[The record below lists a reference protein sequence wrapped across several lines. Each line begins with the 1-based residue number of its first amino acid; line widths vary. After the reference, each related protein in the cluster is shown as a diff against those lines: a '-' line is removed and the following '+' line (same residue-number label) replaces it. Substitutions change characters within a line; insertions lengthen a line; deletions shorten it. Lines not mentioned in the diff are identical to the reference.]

1 MYSVVLATV
10 LTVGGPS
17 VPAWGLHGCRGGC
30 YGGCTGPVV
39 SSCYGCNGG
48 CTGGCIGGGYGG
60 ARAGGAACY
69 GSCGGSCYGVFGCC
83 GGYTAC
89 FGGNYGS
96 NAPYYHVYGAYG
108 CGVYF
113 LGCAGDITYKT
124 PPIAG
129 EKKDE
134 KKDDKK
140 DDKKGEK
147 KDKED
152 AETRAT
158 QATVVVQVPEDAK
171 LIVDGVPAS
180 LTSDT
185 RTFVTPDLL
194 PGRTYYY
201 MITAEIQREGRTIA
215 HTEKVLVRA
224 GEISRVNFRDM
235 IATSS
240 AQR

>member
-17 VPAWGLHGCRGGC
+17 APAWGLHGCRGGC

-39 SSCYGCNGG
+39 SCNG
-48 CTGGCIGGGYGG
+48 CTGGCCGGCYGG
-60 ARAGGAACY
+60 VRAGSLGN
-69 GSCGGSCYGVFGCC
+69 GSCAGMSCYGVFGCC

-96 NAPYYHVYGAYG
+96 NAPYYHIYGAYG

-124 PPIAG
+124 PPVPPAPAD
-129 EKKDE
+129 KKDE
-134 KKDDKK
+134 KKDDG
-140 DDKKGEK
+140 KGDK
-147 KDKED
+147 KDKEEAD
-152 AETRAT
+152 ARPT
-158 QATVVVQVPEDAK
+158 QATVVVKIPEDAK
-171 LIVDGVPAS
+171 LIVDGVTAN
-180 LTSDT
+180 LTSET

-194 PGRTYYY
+194 PGRVYYY
-201 MITAEIQREGRTIA
+201 MITAEIQRDGRTIA
-215 HTEKVLVRA
+215 HKEKVLVRP
-224 GEISRVNFRDM
+224 GETSRVDFRDM
-235 IATSS
+235 IGASS

>member
-10 LTVGGPS
+10 LTMGGPTT
-17 VPAWGLHGCRGGC
+17 PAWGLHSNRGGC
-30 YGGCTGPVV
+30 WGGCTGPVAC
-39 SSCYGCNGG
+39 SCYGCTGCCGGGVGG
-48 CTGGCIGGGYGG
+48 CVGGVRSYGGCYG
-60 ARAGGAACY
+60 C
-69 GSCGGSCYGVFGCC
+69 CGGSCYGVFGCC

-96 NAPYYHVYGAYG
+96 NAPYYHIYGAFG

-124 PPIAG
+124 APIAG
-129 EKKDE
+129 DKKDE
-134 KKDDKK
+134 KKEDKK
-140 DDKKGEK
+140 DEKKGDK
-147 KDKED
+147 KDKEESE
-152 AETRAT
+152 ARAT
-158 QATVVVQVPEDAK
+158 QATVVVHVPEDAK
-171 LIVDGVPAS
+171 LIVDGVPANM
-180 LTSDT
+180 TSDT

-201 MITAEIQREGRTIA
+201 MITAEIQRNGRTIA

-235 IATSS
+235 KTESS